1 MTIIK
6 TLDEIKKIK
15 KANEIIAR
23 FYDDIIPQYIKPG
36 ISTLELDKIAED
48 YVRSQGAI
56 PGTKG
61 YDGGYTSKPYPAS
74 LCTSLNNKVVHGIPK
89 ADEYLKVGDII
100 SLDLVTVLDGYVGDA
115 ARTFPVGEIDEESK
129 KLLEVTEKA
138 RELGIEQAVVGNRIG
153 DVAAAIQEYVEKN
166 GFSVV
171 KDFAGHGVG
180 IEMHEDPVVPNYG
193 RRGMGPKIEE
203 GMVIAIEPMVNAG
216 THRVRILNDQWTVV
230 TVDGKKSAHF
240 EHSVAIVDGKPLI
253 LSLQS

>member
-23 FYDDIIPQYIKPG
+23 FYEDIIPQYIKPG
-36 ISTLELDKIAED
+36 ISTLELDKIAEE
-48 YVRSQGAI
+48 YVRGQGAI

-61 YDGGYTSKPYPAS
+61 YDGGYTSRPYPAS

-89 ADEYLKVGDII
+89 ADELLKEGDII

-115 ARTFPVGEIDEESK
+115 AKTFAVGIVDDEAK

-138 RELGIEQAVVGNRIG
+138 RDIGIEQAIVGNRIG
-153 DVAAAIQEYVEKN
+153 DISASIQEYVEKH
-166 GFSVV
+166 GFSLVR
-171 KDFAGHGVG
+171 DFAGHGVG
-180 IEMHEDPVVPNYG
+180 KEMHEDPIVPNYG
-193 RRGMGPKIEE
+193 RKGMGPKIEE
-203 GMVIAIEPMVNAG
+203 GMVIAIEPMVNVG
-216 THRVRILNDQWTVV
+216 TYRVRILNDQWTVI
-230 TVDGKKSAHF
+230 TVDGKRSAHF

-253 LSLQS
+253 LSLKS